1 MVSQGSIGPMS
12 GAPLPQPP
20 PPPTPQAPSERTR
33 RPNAIDI
40 RDPDT
45 GRDVMEDIYKSDPP
59 SSEPANVAIRDEF
72 YRRVHDA
79 VNEAPE
85 RTPRT
90 PVVSAI
96 SDSPEIVPKTGGP
109 PKPHRPPEVAPPP
122 QSVQSTVALSS
133 DSPVSDASSPVASS
147 PSPSSSSPSSSPS
160 PAGVREEILP
170 PPIPAG
176 RPSPPRIESPPVPE
190 VLEDSPS
197 PRGAV
202 EKTPDVEAEPESSE
216 TPTDKVVDNDADEKP
231 LDLPL
236 IENEF
241 VPVVHSSLPAADRP
255 DDALEVDPPS
265 VEIKSEIEHI
275 LIDKL
280 NSGEIIN
287 SVSYISSASS
297 NYSDTVNVDDEKD
310 NGAVTPAEIV
320 TNESNELKIQIEETS
335 VVTDHVNNKFSETSV
350 PNILSENVDKDIDV
364 NDNVST
370 KIDIFESVCEKLE
383 ACIIGDATNGEID
396 ILESV
401 NNVDSLIHEPID
413 IDNKLSNSIDKINLK
428 NESNEVNDV
437 DKKTI
442 PRYPYKDGQW
452 SPFNTSG
459 KKCYDT
465 DFLLALRQ
473 DPMSMKKPEN
483 IEKLDLIISDG
494 TPKQK
499 FNSNQGN
506 MRNNENSNTF
516 SNIRQDFLFP
526 DFAKGITRGV
536 MPSRKSQQ
544 GKSGSK
550 SNNNPTSMPSK
561 PQVINISLSLREDV
575 KLNVSENAWK
585 PKRLKTAA
593 EVADESKET
602 QELYKKFRSILN
614 KLTPEKFDKLIKQ
627 ILELDINTE
636 ERFKGV
642 IDLVFEKAISEPS
655 FALTYA
661 SLCHHLKQLNVPNA
675 AETDTANFRYL
686 IINKCQMEFEKASA
700 DETANLL
707 KEKEIDECDDPD
719 KKKEMKLLFEEEER
733 RMRRRSVGNVR
744 FIGELYKQGMI
755 SARIMIGCIENLI
768 KKLEEETLEC
778 LCKLLTTIGKKV
790 ESEPG
795 IDLQP
800 YFSNMQK
807 IVNTKDKRVS
817 SRIRFMLQ
825 DVIDLRSH
833 NWVPRQ
839 QAANPK
845 TMEQIQMEV
854 EMEQFNKSSY
864 MNYPSQKDDRPGN
877 MNKRGGSKS
886 ANSDEGWSLAS
897 SRNTRMKQQS
907 YTVDAGKLKGIKRLS
922 EISLQPTTNASW
934 SRGSNISNT
943 SKKNDA
949 LSSHKSSSGIPSGNR
964 KNSTETSNMY
974 LALDG
979 ISSDNSSVGSVT
991 ETSSSKGNTYRSKG
1005 ASVERSTFNLLPSS
1019 ETSKKVNKILSEI
1032 QSDDLENLYEI
1043 IRKQFTK
1050 SDLPLAIQELIL
1062 WGFNYKKLK
1071 HMQAIGRASGKF
1083 VEDKTLSINEFVKI
1097 ISECVSKLTDV
1108 FQKGSDIWD
1117 VVSKFIWAHRSIHN
1131 ITLWHVHTSFIE
1143 LIDKGMGYDLLLA
1156 LFLDKFKES
1165 NENYIKDLWEE
1176 VKGMELIDWMTRT
1189 NVPQFLE
1196 KVPLEFLTYKE
1207 EKQMS
1212 QEAACSHML
1221 SMMRDNVNR
1230 DSITDWIR
1238 KNIGES
1244 VKEAWFIRALTE
1256 AVYTFTVKPQESMQ
1270 PRLDEAGFD
1279 RLKIYYP
1286 LLVNYVGNHAELEL
1300 QCLFAIQRLIHKLEH
1315 PPGLTNN
1322 IFEHLWD
1329 CGQVVST
1336 DGFLAW
1342 EANTDPHEIEGKGVM
1357 VVSLTSFFT
1366 AIKTVD
1372 EESDGAT
1379 TSVMEDEY

>member
-1 MVSQGSIGPMS
+1 MVSQGPVGPM
-12 GAPLPQPP
+12 AATPLPQPP
-20 PPPTPQAPSERTR
+20 PPPTPQAPPERTR
-33 RPNAIDI
+33 RPFAIDV

-59 SSEPANVAIRDEF
+59 SSEPVNKAIKEEF
-72 YRRVHDA
+72 LRRVK
-79 VNEAPE
+79 EAINDPVE
-85 RTPRT
+85 RPSGTPI
-90 PVVSAI
+90 VSAI

-109 PKPHRPPEVAPPP
+109 PKPHRPPEAVPP
-122 QSVQSTVALSS
+122 QPAVALSS
-133 DSPVSDASSPVASS
+133 ESPVSDPSSPAASTS
-147 PSPSSSSPSSSPS
+147 PSPSSSPS
-160 PAGVREEILP
+160 PAGIRVESSVPVVLSP
-170 PPIPAG
+170 PPRA
-176 RPSPPRIESPPVPE
+176 ESPPAPVI
-190 VLEDSPS
+190 VEDSTPQ
-197 PRGAV
+197 PATL
-202 EKTPDVEAEPESSE
+202 EKLLEAPVEPETLEIS
-216 TPTDKVVDNDADEKP
+216 TDKVADNEADEKP

-236 IENEF
+236 IENELDSIRL
-241 VPVVHSSLPAADRP
+241 SSPPAAEEPEDI
-255 DDALEVDPPS
+255 EVETPS
-265 VEIKSEIEHI
+265 VENNPVIENT

-280 NSGEIIN
+280 NSGEILN
-287 SVSYISSASS
+287 SISYVSSASS
-297 NYSDTVNVDDEKD
+297 NCNSVSININNDKDTEKD
-310 NGAVTPAEIV
+310 NGAVTPDIV
-320 TNESNELKIQIEETS
+320 TNEPYELKSILEETNIL
-335 VVTDHVNNKFSETSV
+335 TDHVNNKFSETMSD
-350 PNILSENVDKDIDV
+350 PKILSEIVEKGIDV

-370 KIDIFESVCEKLE
+370 KMDQFDNLCE
-383 ACIIGDATNGEID
+383 IIGDKPNGEID
-396 ILESV
+396 IIENI
-401 NNVDSLIHEPID
+401 NNVDSLAHEPID
-413 IDNKLSNSIDKINLK
+413 LDIKLSNSVDSNNLK
-428 NESNEVNDV
+428 NELNEVNDV
-437 DKKTI
+437 EKKSL

-459 KKCYDT
+459 KKCYDA

-473 DPMSMKKPEN
+473 DPLSMKKPEN

-506 MRNNENSNTF
+506 MRNDNSNTF

-536 MPSRKSQQ
+536 MPGRKSQQ
-544 GKSGSK
+544 GKSSSK
-550 SNNNPTSMPSK
+550 SNNNPSSMPSK

-593 EVADESKET
+593 EEADESKQT

-719 KKKEMKLLFEEEER
+719 KKKEMKRLFEEEER

-795 IDLQP
+795 IDLHP
-800 YFSNMQK
+800 YFNNMQQ

-833 NWVPRQ
+833 HWVPRQ

-854 EMEQFNKSSY
+854 EMEQFNKSSSY

-897 SRNTRMKQQS
+897 SRNTRMKQQA

-943 SKKNDA
+943 SKKNETIT
-949 LSSHKSSSGIPSGNR
+949 SHKSSSGIPSGNNR

-974 LALDG
+974 LALDS
-979 ISSDNSSVGSVT
+979 INSDNSSVGSGADI
-991 ETSSSKGNTYRSKG
+991 SSSKGNAYRKG

-1019 ETSKKVNKILSEI
+1019 ETAKKINKILTEI

-1043 IRKQFTK
+1043 VRKQFTK
-1050 SDLPLAIQELIL
+1050 PELPLAIQELIL

-1071 HMQAIGRASGKF
+1071 HMQAIGRATGKF
-1083 VEDKTLSINEFVKI
+1083 VEDKTLTIDELVKI

-1131 ITLWHVHTSFIE
+1131 ITLWEVHTAFIE

-1156 LFLDKFKES
+1156 LFLDKYKES

-1176 VKGMELIDWMTRT
+1176 VKRMELIDWMTRT

-1196 KVPLEFLTYKE
+1196 KVPLGFLTYKE

-1221 SMMRDNVNR
+1221 NMMRDNVNR
-1230 DSITDWIR
+1230 DAITDWIR

-1366 AIKTVD
+1366 AMKTVD